1 MVKTM
6 GKRFKRVISNIIEA
20 MKRPDIQILP
30 GQLAFYFILS
40 LVPTLTIIFYF
51 ATFMKISVMDVSN
64 YLNVSISNEII
75 ELLTPTIGEIDFNFS
90 LVVLIVVGIY
100 LASNGTSSIILAAN
114 SIYDI
119 EQKPFLQRKIKA
131 IIMIFVIILLFVFIL
146 LVPVLGNF
154 LFSLFEKLT
163 GYGGLKDFLN
173 FLKVPFSWFTIFFF
187 IKLLYTIA
195 PDKEIPS
202 SYVNVGALFTSI
214 GWVIATEVY
223 LYYVKHF
230 AHYNI
235 YYSGLSNLAILMIW
249 IYILALIF
257 VIGMC
262 INYKEELYELER
274 TQKLEEIESSKKN
287 QIKRIRKRIN

>member
-1 MVKTM
+1 MEK
-6 GKRFKRVISNIIEA
+6 KIKRVLSNVIEA

-40 LVPTLTIIFYF
+40 LVPTLTILFYF
-51 ATFMKISVMDVSN
+51 ATFMKISITDLTN
-64 YLNVSISNEII
+64 YLNISISSEII
-75 ELLTPTIGEIDFNFS
+75 ELLTPNIGNTEFNFS
-90 LVVLIVVGIY
+90 LLVLIVVGIY
-100 LASNGTSSIILAAN
+100 LASNGPSSIILAAN

-119 EQKPFLQRKIKA
+119 DQKPFLQRKIKA

-146 LVPVLGNF
+146 LVPVLGSFIFN
-154 LFSLFEKLT
+154 LFEKLT
-163 GYGGLKDFLN
+163 GYGGLMDFLN
-173 FLKVPFSWFTIFFF
+173 FLKLPFSWFTIFFF

-202 SYVNVGALFTSI
+202 SFVNVGALFASV
-214 GWVIATEVY
+214 GWVLATEVY
-223 LYYVKHF
+223 LSYVKHF

-235 YYSGLSNLAILMIW
+235 YYSGLSNMAILMIW

-257 VIGMC
+257 VIGLC

-274 TQKLEEIESSKKN
+274 TQKLEELKSTKKN
-287 QIKRIRKRIN
+287 QIKLEHKE

>member
-1 MVKTM
+1 MWK
-6 GKRFKRVISNIIEA
+6 KIKRVLSNVIEA
-20 MKRPDIQILP
+20 MRRPDIQILP

-40 LVPTLTIIFYF
+40 LVPTLTIIYYF
-51 ATFMKISVMDVSN
+51 ATFMKISVTDITT
-64 YLNVSISNEII
+64 YLNVTVSSEIV
-75 ELLTPTIGEIDFNFS
+75 ELLTPNIGSTDFNFS
-90 LVVLIVVGIY
+90 LVILLCVGIY
-100 LASNGTSSIILAAN
+100 LASNGTASIILAAN

-131 IIMIFVIILLFVFIL
+131 IIMIFLIIMLFVFIL
-146 LVPVLGNF
+146 LVPVLGSF
-154 LFSLFEKLT
+154 LFNLFERLT
-163 GYGGLKDFLN
+163 GYGGLMDFLN
-173 FLKVPFSWFTIFFF
+173 FLKLPFSWFTIFFF

-202 SYVNVGALFTSI
+202 SFVNVGALFTSI
-214 GWVIATEVY
+214 GWVIATEIY
-223 LYYVKHF
+223 LSYVKHF

-262 INYKEELYELER
+262 INYKEELYEIER
-274 TQKLEEIESSKKN
+274 TRKLKELGNTKN
-287 QIKRIRKRIN
+287 TQIKKDENE

>member
-1 MVKTM
+1 MQ
-6 GKRFKRVISNIIEA
+6 KRFKRVLSNAVEA
-20 MKRPDIQILP
+20 MKRPDMQVLP

-40 LVPTLTIIFYF
+40 LVPTLTILFYF
-51 ATFMKISVMDVSN
+51 ATFMKISIVDVTS
-64 YLNVSISNEII
+64 YLNVSISSEIV
-75 ELLTPTIGEIDFNFS
+75 ELLTPTIGSTDFNFG

-100 LASNGTSSIILAAN
+100 LASNGTSSIIIAAN

-119 EQKPFLQRKIKA
+119 KENSFLKRRIKA
-131 IIMIFVIILLFVFIL
+131 IIMIFVIILLFLFIL

-154 LFSLFEKLT
+154 LFTLFEKLT

-173 FLKVPFSWFTIFFF
+173 FLKLPFSWFTIFFF

-202 SYVNVGALFTSI
+202 SFVNVGALFTSI
-214 GWVIATEVY
+214 GWVLATEIY
-223 LYYVKHF
+223 LSYVKYF

-235 YYSGLSNLAILMIW
+235 YYSGLSNMAILMIW

-262 INYKEELYELER
+262 INYKEEEYELER
-274 TQKLEEIESSKKN
+274 TQKLEEVESSRKN
-287 QIKRIRKRIN
+287 QRKKITYEQDK